1 MKGEWLKMKEVNLI
15 IKDGINLIDVT
26 LEISQND
33 NNRICVYKENVL
45 VTSIDIDKYKLE
57 FVTDNIYRII
67 EK

>member
-1 MKGEWLKMKEVNLI
+1 MKEVNLI

-26 LEISQND
+26 LERSQND

-45 VTSIDIDKYKLE
+45 VTSIDIDKYRLE
-57 FVTDNIYRII
+57 YVTDNIYRII

>member
-1 MKGEWLKMKEVNLI
+1 MKEVNLI
-15 IKDGINLIDVT
+15 IKDGINLIDVV
-26 LEISQND
+26 LERSQND

-45 VTSIDIDKYKLE
+45 VTSIPVDKYKLE

>member
-1 MKGEWLKMKEVNLI
+1 MKEVNLI
-15 IKDGINLIDVT
+15 IKDGINLLNVN
-26 LEISQND
+26 LERSQND

-57 FVTDNIYRII
+57 FVTDNIYRVI

>member
-1 MKGEWLKMKEVNLI
+1 MKINLV

-26 LEISQND
+26 LERSMND

-45 VTSIDIDKYKLE
+45 VTSIDIDKYRLE
-57 FVTDNIYRII
+57 YITDNIYRII

>member
-1 MKGEWLKMKEVNLI
+1 MKKINLV

-26 LEISQND
+26 LERSQND

-45 VTSIDIDKYKLE
+45 VTSINTDKYKLE

>member
-1 MKGEWLKMKEVNLI
+1 MKEVNLI
-15 IKDGINLIDVT
+15 IKDGINLLNVN
-26 LEISQND
+26 LERSQND